1 MHCNTGPPESCYSPP
16 MSVAVKICGL
26 STPEAVDAAVQHGAS
41 HVGFVFYPPSP
52 RNLSPAEAG
61 ALIARL
67 PDGVT
72 PVALTVDADD
82 AALAAILARAP
93 VKILQ
98 AHGKESPARVAEMRQ
113 RFNLPVM
120 KAVGIAGA
128 GDVATAHDYESV
140 ADLLLLDAKPPRK
153 GLPGGNG
160 LAFDWGLIANERWSR
175 PWFLAG
181 GLTPDNV
188 AEAIRVAGASA
199 VDVSSGVES
208 APGVKNVD
216 LIAAFLAAARSV

>member
-1 MHCNTGPPESCYSPP
+1 
-16 MSVAVKICGL
+16 MSVSVKICGL
-26 STPEAVDAAVQHGAS
+26 RTPEAVDAAVQHGAS

-52 RNLSPAEAG
+52 RHLSPAEAG

-67 PDGVT
+67 PAHVT

-82 AALAAILARAP
+82 SALAAILEAAP
-93 VKILQ
+93 VRVLQ
-98 AHGKESPARVAEMRQ
+98 AHGKESPARVAALKA
-113 RFNLPVM
+113 RFALPVM
-120 KAVGIAGA
+120 KAVGIAGRE
-128 GDVATAHDYESV
+128 DVGRAHDYEEV

-160 LAFDWGLIANERWSR
+160 LAFDWGLIAGERWSK

-181 GLTPDNV
+181 GLTPDTV
-188 AEAIRVAGASA
+188 ADAIRISGAAA
-199 VDVSSGVES
+199 VDVSSGVET
-208 APGVKNVD
+208 APGVKDVD